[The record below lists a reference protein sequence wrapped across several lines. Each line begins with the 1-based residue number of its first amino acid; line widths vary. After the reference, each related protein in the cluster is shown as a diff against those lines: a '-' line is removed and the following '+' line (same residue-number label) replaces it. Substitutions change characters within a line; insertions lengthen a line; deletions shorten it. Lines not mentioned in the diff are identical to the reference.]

1 MLRVEIPAAAQA
13 LVGPCH
19 PTHSVGRQGEME
31 NRSVAGLADNADLAP
46 MQFDNRL
53 GNGQPHSSTLYHHAL
68 LASAIELLEN
78 HLLFQLIDAGSVV
91 GNACDDFRTVTLN
104 SDMNGTVWWGVLR
117 GVVQEMGNHFG
128 DAVDI
133 HLQGRQMGWNVDL
146 NRMAAQSGL

>member
-1 MLRVEIPAAAQA
+1 MTCKCAQLRLDRPAKVTWTSQCCEDRIAREAICYRVEILAAAQA

-68 LASAIELLEN
+68 LASAIELLK
-78 HLLFQLIDAGSVV
+78 IIS
-91 GNACDDFRTVTLN
+91 C
-104 SDMNGTVWWGVLR
+104 S
-117 GVVQEMGNHFG
+117 
-128 DAVDI
+128 
-133 HLQGRQMGWNVDL
+133 
-146 NRMAAQSGL
+146 S